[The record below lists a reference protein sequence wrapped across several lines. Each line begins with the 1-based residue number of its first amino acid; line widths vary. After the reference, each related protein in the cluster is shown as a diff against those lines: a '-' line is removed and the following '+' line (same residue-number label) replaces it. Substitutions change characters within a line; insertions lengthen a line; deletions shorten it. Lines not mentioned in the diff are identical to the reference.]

1 MSGSNEQAQL
11 IAVQKAVLSDNAE
24 RLLSQEARIA
34 ELEAENQEL
43 VDNTNALL
51 AAAELKY
58 DTLLQQSTAGKQ
70 ELTQLKKIQTGIQ
83 NKLSTVENQ
92 LDSALQNADNWR
104 SKAAD
109 LETLLNE
116 TRQELAATKSELS
129 KEKGGHLLQKRKV
142 VALQTELTQTNE
154 RMSNKA
160 ASAELVAELRVTI
173 SRLQAESSA
182 LIAEAHERDELLRKM
197 TSVVETSRP
206 TLESL
211 ANHVEKSNK
220 LLAEKHVQ
228 CEELR
233 RKITFVTRVNE
244 LLQRQPIYAIAG
256 TIDFYLLSTNRDW
269 LGAEFKDTP
278 YCTYLGLDYDGRGQ
292 VVFEHNGQLMV
303 RSGDGLPLSAEQ
315 QAELLARIKELPV
328 DEFVAGVREGER
340 LAQKDS
346 VVAHA
351 HPDAV
356 MDLRQIG
363 NHLKETP
370 LGDELVKHYQVVT
383 HWVRKFKADVEAREA
398 RKKAAAKG
406 RKKR

>member
-1 MSGSNEQAQL
+1 MSGSIEQAQL
-11 IAVQKAVLSDNAE
+11 IAMQRVVLNDNAE
-24 RLLSQEARIA
+24 KLLFQEARIA
-34 ELEAENQEL
+34 ELEEENQAL
-43 VDNTNALL
+43 VDKTTGLL
-51 AAAELKY
+51 AAADLRY
-58 DTLLQQSTAGKQ
+58 DALLQQSTGSTR
-70 ELTQLKKIQTGIQ
+70 ELALLKVAQNETQ
-83 NKLSTVENQ
+83 NKLRTIESQ
-92 LDSALQNADNWR
+92 LDSALQNADLWR
-104 SKAAD
+104 CSASD
-109 LETLLNE
+109 LEKTLSNA
-116 TRQELAATKSELS
+116 RQELATVTAELG
-129 KEKGGHLLQKRKV
+129 KEKDGHLLQKRKV
-142 VALQTELTQTNE
+142 VALQTELTQTKE
-154 RMSNKA
+154 RMNNKA
-160 ASAELVAELRVTI
+160 ASAEQIAELEQRI
-173 SRLQAESSA
+173 ALLQAESAA
-182 LIAEAHERDELLRKM
+182 LIAEAHERDDLIRKLAEA
-197 TSVVETSRP
+197 VETSRP

-244 LLQRQPIYAIAG
+244 LLQRQPIYAVAG

-269 LGAEFKDTP
+269 LGAEYQKTP

-303 RSGDGLPLSAEQ
+303 RSGDTLPLSAEQ

-383 HWVRKFKADVEAREA
+383 AWVKKFKADAAAREA
-398 RKKAAAKG
+398 RQKAAVKG

>member
-1 MSGSNEQAQL
+1 MSGSSDSQL
-11 IAVQKAVLSDNAE
+11 IAMQKAVLNDNAE
-24 RLLSQEARIA
+24 NLLKQAARIA
-34 ELEAENQEL
+34 ELEEENQTL
-43 VDNTNALL
+43 VDNTNELL
-51 AAAELKY
+51 AAADLRY
-58 DTLLQQSTAGKQ
+58 DTLLQQSTASTR
-70 ELTQLKKIQTGIQ
+70 ELSQLKVDHQETQ
-83 NKLSTVENQ
+83 AKLRTVESQ
-92 LDSALQNADNWR
+92 LDSSLQNADSWR
-104 SKAAD
+104 CKAVDSEKA
-109 LETLLNE
+109 LST
-116 TRQELAATKSELS
+116 TQQALAAVTAGLG
-129 KEKGGHLLQKRKV
+129 KEKDGHLLQKRKV
-142 VALQTELTQTNE
+142 VALQTELTQTKE

-160 ASAELVAELRVTI
+160 ASAEAIAELQLTI

-182 LIAEAHERDELLRKM
+182 LIAEAHERDDLIRKLADA
-197 TSVVETSRP
+197 VETSRP

-211 ANHVEKSNK
+211 ANHVDKSNK

-256 TIDFYLLSTNRDW
+256 TIDCYLLSTNRDW
-269 LGAEFKDTP
+269 LGAEYKDTP
-278 YCTYLGLDYDGRGQ
+278 YCTYLALDYDGRGQ
-292 VVFEHNGQLMV
+292 VVFEHAGQLTV
-303 RSGDGLPLSAEQ
+303 RSGDALPLSAEQ

-346 VVAHA
+346 VIAHA

-363 NHLKETP
+363 SHLKETP

-383 HWVRKFKADVEAREA
+383 HWVRKFKTDVEAREA
-398 RKKAAAKG
+398 RQKAAAKG